1 VPVNNGS
8 RPGAPLGGHSTKVAP
23 VPEDPVA
30 VAAPAVEVDPPPRDT
45 PDPPELVPPLV
56 LPVVP
61 VVEAVP
67 VLPPALPP
75 ALPVVPVVEV
85 VEDDVVPPVAAVE
98 VEVDVVVPT
107 AEVEVVPAAEVEV
120 VPAAEVEVVPAAEVE
135 VVPDE
140 FCTVGKATAPPPA
153 GKPLRS
159 VALPTPP
166 VVGVAVCARA
176 AETRP
181 MDSRKANP
189 ALRIMAGYIMR
200 QRPPWRER
208 SDQTA

>member
-1 VPVNNGS
+1 
-8 RPGAPLGGHSTKVAP
+8 

-45 PDPPELVPPLV
+45 PDPPKLVPP
-56 LPVVP
+56 PVVP
-61 VVEAVP
+61 VVVEAAP

-75 ALPVVPVVEV
+75 ALPVVPVGEV
-85 VEDDVVPPVAAVE
+85 VKDDVVPPVAVVE

-107 AEVEVVPAAEVEV
+107 AEVEVVPAAGVEVVVVV
-120 VPAAEVEVVPAAEVE
+120 VPAAGVV
-135 VVPDE
+135 VVDE

-153 GKPLRS
+153 GNPLRS

-176 AETRP
+176 VETRP

-208 SDQTA
+208 PDQTA